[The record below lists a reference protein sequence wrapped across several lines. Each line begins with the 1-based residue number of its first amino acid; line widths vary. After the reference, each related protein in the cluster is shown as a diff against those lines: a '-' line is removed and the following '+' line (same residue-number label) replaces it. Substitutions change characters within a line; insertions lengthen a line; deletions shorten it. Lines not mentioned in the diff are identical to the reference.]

1 MAEGLLMKMLMNRKQ
16 GILAISPMVVLMVF
30 IILFTIHSVGQ
41 TGDKSSDTNLS
52 LTVAFLFAS
61 VYAIITSRGF
71 SLKQRIEAYSRG
83 AGASNLM
90 LMLWIYVLAGAFAAS
105 AKQMGSIDATV
116 SLTLAFLPASMIL
129 PGLFVAAG
137 RTCPANRERNP
148 TLHSGHSRWSLFWRQ
163 PLVHLRHD
171 GCGHTDSTMQDER
184 QVPSQ
189 RDDCGS
195 RRAGHPR
202 CLRLYGRRNGDSDT
216 E

>member
-1 MAEGLLMKMLMNRKQ
+1 MKMLMNRKQ

-116 SLTLAFLPASMIL
+116 SLTLFQDSLWRHASFRSPSAPAWELSW
-129 PGLFVAAG
+129 
-137 RTCPANRERNP
+137 
-148 TLHSGHSRWSLFWRQ
+148 HSY
-163 PLVHLRHD
+163 P
-171 GCGHTDSTMQDER
+171 
-184 QVPSQ
+184 
-189 RDDCGS
+189 
-195 RRAGHPR
+195 
-202 CLRLYGRRNGDSDT
+202 
-216 E
+216 